1 MEVLFI
7 DACMKPGEESRTKIL
22 CNRFLK
28 DLEKRGDCT
37 IETVPLKDLGLAPFD
52 NDKVNERYGLLEA
65 KKFDAPMFDLA
76 RQFAEADRIVVGAPY
91 WDLAF
96 PAVLKIY
103 IEHIFVEGITFDA
116 TAEGLKGLAK
126 AEKALY
132 IQTAGGFVSE
142 SDPGTLYLKYV
153 MEVLGIPEFQ
163 RIAADLIDV
172 VGLDVAAELEK
183 AGATL
188 DELAKTW

>member
-1 MEVLFI
+1 
-7 DACMKPGEESRTKIL
+7 MKPGEESRTKIL

-28 DLEKRGDCT
+28 DLEKRGNCT

-76 RQFAEADRIVVGAPY
+76 RQFAAADRIVVGAPY

-132 IQTAGGFVSE
+132 IQTAGGFVGE
-142 SDPGTLYLKYV
+142 NDPGTMYLKYV
-153 MEVLGIPEFQ
+153 MQVLGIPEFQ

-172 VGLDVAAELEK
+172 VGVDVSAELEK